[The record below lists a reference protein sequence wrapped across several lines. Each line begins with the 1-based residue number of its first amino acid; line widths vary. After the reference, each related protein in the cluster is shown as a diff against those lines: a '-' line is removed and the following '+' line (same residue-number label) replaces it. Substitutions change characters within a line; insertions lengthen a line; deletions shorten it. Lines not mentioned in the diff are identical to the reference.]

1 VTSSTEKLRVLVLN
15 SVGYEGGGAEL
26 IVSLMVNELRARGN
40 EVLMVSTDHKLK
52 GQKPFADVIIPRR
65 TKRGRLWYQYAYDQ
79 ITAAVD
85 EFKPDVIHLHTIG
98 EFGRSAL
105 WATGTVPTVL
115 TVHGPEPYTR
125 NLLQWMLPGR
135 HFRGSTHRLR
145 DVRAIGALY
154 YLYLLFLQRPLYRR
168 GFRFVDV
175 FVAPSAF
182 MAKALAPDVGN
193 IPIEQ
198 VYNGT
203 LFPRT
208 APFHRNNNVL
218 FVGRLEATKGVDYL
232 LRAVPLV
239 AKQVDGLSVT
249 IAGDGEDRA
258 RLEKLSADLG
268 LDEIVQF
275 RGWIQRDEVV
285 ACYDQA
291 EVIVI
296 PSVWPETLGTVALD
310 AMAAGRPAVSSV
322 SGGLPEVVIDGVT
335 GILVPRRNS
344 QAVADALI
352 SILTNPETAERMSA
366 ACLENSSN
374 WQLAEFIDKTE
385 EIYSRL
391 VSKASEPA

>member
-1 VTSSTEKLRVLVLN
+1 
-15 SVGYEGGGAEL
+15 
-26 IVSLMVNELRARGN
+26 MVDELRARGH
-40 EVLMVSTDHKLK
+40 EVLMMSTDHKLK

-65 TKRGRLWYQYAYDQ
+65 PKRGRFWYKHAYDR
-79 ITAAVD
+79 ITATVE

-98 EFGRSAL
+98 EFGRAAL

-125 NLLQWMLPGR
+125 NLLPWMLPGK
-135 HFRGSTHRLR
+135 HFRGSTHFAR
-145 DVRAIGALY
+145 DVRPIGVIY

-175 FVAPSAF
+175 FVAPSEM

-203 LFPRT
+203 LFPRAT
-208 APFHRNNNVL
+208 PFHRTGNVL
-218 FVGRLEATKGVDYL
+218 FVGRLEASKGVDYL

-239 AKQVDGLSVT
+239 AEKVDGLTVT
-249 IAGDGEDRA
+249 IAGDGDDRP
-258 RLEKLSADLG
+258 RLEKIAAELG
-268 LDEIVQF
+268 LGGIVTF
-275 RGWIQRDEVV
+275 RGWIQREEVV

-291 EVIVI
+291 EVIAI

-310 AMAAGRPAVSSV
+310 AMAAGRPAVSTT

-335 GILVPRRNS
+335 GRLVPRRDS
-344 QAVADALI
+344 RALAEALL
-352 SILTNPETAERMSA
+352 SILTSPETAERMSVA
-366 ACLENSSN
+366 SRKNASN
-374 WQLAEFIDKTE
+374 WQLKEFIDKTE
-385 EIYSRL
+385 EIYERL
-391 VSKASEPA
+391 VSKTSEPA

>member
-1 VTSSTEKLRVLVLN
+1 MTSSTEKLRVLLLN

-26 IVSLMVNELRARGN
+26 IVRLMVDELRARGH

-65 TKRGRLWYQYAYDQ
+65 TERGRFWYQHAYDE
-79 ITAAVD
+79 IKANVD

-98 EFGRSAL
+98 EFGRAAL

-115 TVHGPEPYTR
+115 TVHGPEPYTKR
-125 NLLQWMLPGR
+125 LLPWMLPGR
-135 HFRGSTHRLR
+135 HFRGSTHLLR
-145 DVRAIGALY
+145 DVRAIGVIY
-154 YLYLLFLQRPLYRR
+154 YLYLLLLQRPLYRR

-182 MAKALAPDVGN
+182 MAEALVPDVGN
-193 IPIEQ
+193 IPVEQ
-198 VYNGT
+198 IYNGT
-203 LFPRT
+203 LFPRAT
-208 APFHRNNNVL
+208 PFRRSSNLL
-218 FVGRLEATKGVDYL
+218 FVGRLEASKGVDTL

-239 AKQVDGLSVT
+239 AEQVDGLSVT

-258 RLEKLSADLG
+258 RLEKFAADLG
-268 LDEIVQF
+268 LSEIVTF
-275 RGWIQRDEVV
+275 RGWIQRDEVA

-310 AMAAGRPAVSSV
+310 AMAAGRPAVAST
-322 SGGLPEVVIDGVT
+322 SGGLPEVVIDNVT
-335 GILVPRRNS
+335 GRLVPRRDPK
-344 QAVADALI
+344 ALADALI
-352 SILTNPETAERMSA
+352 GILTSPETAKRMSA
-366 ACLENSSN
+366 ASLENAAN
-374 WQLAEFIDKTE
+374 WRLAEFITKME
-385 EIYSRL
+385 EIYERV